1 MSSSVLVVDDHSA
14 FRAWARA
21 FLEAEGYRVVGEA
34 ADGAEA
40 IRAVSRL
47 RPEVVLLDVH
57 LPDLDGFEVA
67 RQLADE
73 PEPPAVVLVSSRE
86 FGEFGRRVAGS
97 GARGFISKVELSA
110 ERLQA
115 LVSEGG

>member
-1 MSSSVLVVDDHSA
+1 MVIVDDHRG

-40 IRAVSRL
+40 ISAVRHL

-67 RQLADE
+67 RRLAAE
-73 PEPPAVVLVSSRE
+73 PEPAAVVLISSRE
-86 FGEFGRRVAGS
+86 LVDFGQRVSEAGVH
-97 GARGFISKVELSA
+97 GFITKVELSG
-110 ERLQA
+110 ETLHA
-115 LVSEGG
+115 LVGGGA